1 LEDHAAFL
9 CAPLALHAGCLRGF
23 SLLFEQCSRY
33 QYESFFGKRLIM
45 RYLIW
50 FLRIVLFFLLLG
62 FAVRNIEPVTLY
74 YYFGY
79 EWTAPLV
86 LVILF
91 FFALGVMLGAAA
103 CLGVVFR
110 QRRQLTSYRRKH
122 DVSDDHL

>member
-1 LEDHAAFL
+1 M
-9 CAPLALHAGCLRGF
+9 PLFFCLHDSTPRCQAGPY
-23 SLLFEQCSRY
+23 EQLA
-33 QYESFFGKRLIM
+33 FGKWIM

-50 FLRIVLFFLLLG
+50 FLRIVLFLLLLG
-62 FAVRNIEPVTLY
+62 FAVRNVEPVTLY

-103 CLGVVFR
+103 CFGIVFR
-110 QRRQLTSYRRKH
+110 QRRQLASYRRKY
-122 DVSDDHL
+122 DVPDDHL